1 MLDESV
7 IKLLK
12 NGMWDLA
19 TCANGE
25 PNVVP
30 VAFKDV
36 TDDGKLV
43 VGDVFLETTLQNLE
57 ANDGKIAISVYDA
70 QNLEGYQIKGSAEY
84 VTEGAV
90 VETFKAVVE
99 EMFHGAATAK
109 GALIVTPSR
118 VIVTTPGADN
128 KKEL

>member
-1 MLDESV
+1 MLKESV
-7 IKLLK
+7 IQLLK

-109 GALIVTPSR
+109 GALIITPSK